1 VVTHIEIN
9 GIVVPIY
16 ESAYDFASHNVN
28 YFDYADERM
37 DTSFFLDED
46 EAPKLPKVLVRQLLL
61 FEDLN
66 FSLEEKVFDDIEFPK
81 IVEIDGV
88 EYTLVSFGENEISYL
103 KADEIDKPVYTLTCR
118 NEQIT
123 NGLYLYV
130 YPFDTN
136 IFETEEAA
144 QAEADELNGYNQVSV
159 LVSRCLK

>member
-1 VVTHIEIN
+1 MVTHIEIY

-16 ESAYDFASHNVN
+16 ESAYDFASHNAN

-37 DTSFFLDED
+37 ETSFFSDED
-46 EAPKLPKVLVRQLLL
+46 EELKLPKVLVRQLLL

-66 FSLEEKVFDDIEFPK
+66 FSLEKKVFDDVEFPK
-81 IVEIDGV
+81 IVEIDGI
-88 EYTLVSFGENEISYL
+88 EYTLVSFGENEVSYL
-103 KADEIDKPVYTLTCR
+103 KADMIDEPVYALTCR

-123 NGLYLYV
+123 NGVHLYV
-130 YPFDTN
+130 YTFDTN

-144 QAEADELNGYNQVSV
+144 QAKADELNGYNQVSV

>member
-1 VVTHIEIN
+1 MVTHIEIN

-16 ESAYDFASHNVN
+16 ESTYDFASHSAN
-28 YFDYADERM
+28 YFDYSDDRM
-37 DTSFFLDED
+37 DTSFYSDED
-46 EAPKLPKVLVRQLLL
+46 EEPILPTVLVRQLLL

-66 FSLEEKVFDDIEFPK
+66 FSLEKKVFDDVEFPK
-81 IVEIDGV
+81 IVEIDGI

-103 KADEIDKPVYTLTCR
+103 KADAIDKPVYTLTCR

-123 NGLYLYV
+123 NGVYLYV

-144 QAEADELNGYNQVSV
+144 QAKADELNGYDQVSV

>member
-1 VVTHIEIN
+1 MVTHIEIN

-16 ESAYDFASHNVN
+16 ESAYDFASHNAN
-28 YFDYADERM
+28 YFEYADERM
-37 DTSFFLDED
+37 DTSFFSDED
-46 EAPKLPKVLVRQLLL
+46 EELKLPKVLVRQLLL

-66 FSLEEKVFDDIEFPK
+66 FSLEKKVVDDLEFPE

-103 KADEIDKPVYTLTCR
+103 KADVIDEPVYTLTCR

-123 NGLYLYV
+123 NGVYLYV

-136 IFETEEAA
+136 IFDTEEAA
-144 QAEADELNGYNQVSV
+144 QEKADELNGYNQVSF
-159 LVSRCLK
+159 LVSRCMK

>member
-1 VVTHIEIN
+1 MVTHIEIN

-16 ESAYDFASHNVN
+16 ESAYDFASRNAN
-28 YFDYADERM
+28 FFDYADKRT
-37 DTSFFLDED
+37 DTSFFSDED
-46 EAPKLPKVLVRQLLL
+46 EEPKLPKLLVRQLLL

-66 FSLEEKVFDDIEFPK
+66 FSLEKKVFDDVEFPK

-103 KADEIDKPVYTLTCR
+103 KTDEIDKPVYTLTCR

-123 NGLYLYV
+123 DGVYLYI
-130 YPFDTN
+130 YPFNTD
-136 IFETEEAA
+136 IFETEEIA
-144 QAEADELNGYNQVSV
+144 QAMADELNGYNKVPV